1 MNSTTIA
8 PQAISFARPTA
19 DPPILPPVKLA
30 TIPDVVDVGD
40 TAGEAAV
47 CGPDSRSRRTSP
59 YWEQWETN
67 KGKLTAKATKCH
79 RPTH

>member
-47 CGPDSRSRRTSP
+47 VALIPVPVELPLIGSNGS
-59 YWEQWETN
+59 Q
-67 KGKLTAKATKCH
+67 
-79 RPTH
+79 